1 MSKWKRS
8 ESLGNIHKLDN
19 FSFQRCDSQLS
30 NITIL
35 NMPATRMSNLNF
47 DIKSDPKKST
57 KKDNTIQ
64 PISFSRRNKAGK
76 NGQKNISDETIDEL
90 DTQSLDQFE
99 RINSPFRRPS
109 KPTPPKKMNL

>member
-1 MSKWKRS
+1 MNKWKRS
-8 ESLGNIHKLDN
+8 ESLGNIYKLDN

-35 NMPATRMSNLNF
+35 PTIRMSNLNF
-47 DIKSDPKKST
+47 DIKSDHKKST
-57 KKDNTIQ
+57 KKNNTIQ
-64 PISFSRRNKAGK
+64 PISLSRINKAGK
-76 NGQKNISDETIDEL
+76 NVKNNISDETIDEL